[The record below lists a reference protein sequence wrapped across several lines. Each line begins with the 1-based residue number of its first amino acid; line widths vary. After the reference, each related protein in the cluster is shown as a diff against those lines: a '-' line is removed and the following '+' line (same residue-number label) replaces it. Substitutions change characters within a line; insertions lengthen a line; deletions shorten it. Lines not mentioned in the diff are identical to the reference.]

1 MTLSA
6 GNSGEAAIVVT
17 GAPVNF
23 WEVATVIAVGVLV
36 WAVSTFVI
44 RRVSRRIAKGLSFL
58 KKDHFRWVAPALQ
71 ALESQ
76 RREQRAR
83 TIGSLL
89 NSVVTVVITVIVIFY
104 VLQALGV
111 NIAPLLAS
119 VGVVGIAIGFGSQQL
134 IRDYLAGI
142 FISLEDQYGI
152 GDHIVTSEVEGTV
165 KAVGLR
171 ITKVEATDGTI
182 WYLRNG
188 EIMRVGNRSQ
198 GTYVPPVEAT
208 ETEET
213 EEGAQS

>member
-1 MTLSA
+1 MAFKTGS
-6 GNSGEAAIVVT
+6 SEQAAIVMT
-17 GAPVNF
+17 GASVDF
-23 WEVATVIAVGVLV
+23 LEVAIVIAVGVLI
-36 WAVSTFVI
+36 WALATFLI
-44 RRVSRRIAKGLSFL
+44 RKVTKRIAQGITFL
-58 KKDHFRWVAPALQ
+58 KKERFRWVAPALQ

-76 RREQRAR
+76 RREQRAK

-89 NSVVTVVITVIVIFY
+89 TSVTTVVISVIVVFY
-104 VLQALGV
+104 VLKAFGV
-111 NIAPLLAS
+111 DIAPLLAS

-152 GDHIVTSEVEGTV
+152 GDRIVTSEVEGVV

-171 ITKVEATDGTI
+171 ITKVEGDDGTI

-198 GTYVPPVEAT
+198 GNYVPA
-208 ETEET
+208 ETPSGT
-213 EEGAQS
+213 EEGQ

>member
-1 MTLSA
+1 M
-6 GNSGEAAIVVT
+6 T

-23 WEVATVIAVGVLV
+23 WEVGTVILVGVLV
-36 WAVSTFVI
+36 WALSTFLI
-44 RRVSRRIAKGLSFL
+44 RRVSRRIAKGIGVLN
-58 KKDHFRWVAPALQ
+58 KGRFRWVAPALQ

-89 NSVVTVVITVIVIFY
+89 TSVVTVVITVIVIFY
-104 VLQALGV
+104 VLKAFGV
-111 NIAPLLAS
+111 DIAPLLAS

-171 ITKVEATDGTI
+171 ITKVEAEDGTI

-198 GTYVPPVEAT
+198 GNYVPPQEDPAT
-208 ETEET
+208 Q
-213 EEGAQS
+213 EGN